1 MPRIS
6 KTTAYDKY
14 MRYEKTIDDRK
25 YHTFTLTLSD
35 EKFEYLQE
43 CCTAIKNKY
52 GFTPTMQQ
60 QSEMIEKLFM
70 VFYKDKK

>member
-1 MPRIS
+1 MPVIN
-6 KTTAYDKY
+6 KTTAHDKY
-14 MRYEKTIDDRK
+14 MRYERAIDYRREKTFSI
-25 YHTFTLTLSD
+25 TLS
-35 EKFEYLQE
+35 ENKFEYLQE

-52 GFTPTMQQ
+52 GFSPTKQQ

>member
-1 MPRIS
+1 MPVKN
-6 KTTAYDKY
+6 KTTAHDKY
-14 MRYEKTIDDRK
+14 IRYERAIDAKR
-25 YHTFTLTLSD
+25 YRTFNLTLSD

-43 CCTAIKNKY
+43 CCNAIKNKY
-52 GFTPTMQQ
+52 GFTPTRQQ